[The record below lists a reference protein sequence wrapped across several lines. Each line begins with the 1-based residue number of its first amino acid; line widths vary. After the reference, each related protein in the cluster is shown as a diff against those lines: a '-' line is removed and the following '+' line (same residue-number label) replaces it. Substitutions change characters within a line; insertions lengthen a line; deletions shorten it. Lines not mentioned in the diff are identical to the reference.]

1 MNEIEQLVRQNIRNL
16 EPYSSAREEF
26 YDEAGILLDANENPY
41 GQYNR
46 YPDPQQRI
54 LKQAVARLKN
64 LNPENIFLG
73 NGSDEAIDLAV
84 RIFCE
89 PRKHKIL
96 SFPPT
101 FGVVRVVASINDVIP
116 VTLPL
121 KEDFQIDM
129 EQLPSFMD
137 DEEIRILY
145 LCTPNNPTANLLH
158 EKDIE
163 WILEQFKGIV
173 LLDEAYMD
181 FAQKPSYIS
190 LISKYPRLVV
200 LQTMSKAWGLA
211 GARIGIVIAHPAIIR
226 HFNNVKMPY
235 NISDLNQEMALKK
248 LADKTTFEKNLRIV
262 LEEKEK
268 LSAGLQECA
277 VVKKIYPSDTNF
289 FLVEV
294 NDSATVYTR
303 LTENGIIVRNQNRAV
318 KNCLRI
324 SVGTPEE
331 NTALITALKKM
342 NT

>member
-262 LEEKEK
+262 HEEKEK

>member
-129 EQLPSFMD
+129 EQLPSLMD

-181 FAQKPSYIS
+181 FAQKPSYIP

-248 LADKTTFEKNLRIV
+248 LADKTTFENNLRDV

-268 LSAGLQECA
+268 LNAALQECA
-277 VVKKIYPSDTNF
+277 VVKKIYPSDANF